1 MKGYVPLAAALEGL
15 ERWKGSRDWLKDG
28 GQFIPHPATFLNQR
42 RWEDNPTA
50 EINNNDNW
58 KPW

>member
-1 MKGYVPLAAALEGL
+1 MPLGAALEGL